1 MYSKFKKHLRWLFIP
16 AVLFLIQLTL
26 NFTSLLCLTTLIIS
40 MSDIEDYLK
49 VLQEWKEQSGKTI
62 TSVLTRI
69 DETKTFKGRDL
80 DDILKGVTDFHK
92 EITKAAEDTVDL
104 KWYELC
110 ISSKKKLKKMQE
122 AAEKQRKS
130 QPVLEKKPSNTSITY
145 P

>member
-1 MYSKFKKHLRWLFIP
+1 
-16 AVLFLIQLTL
+16 
-26 NFTSLLCLTTLIIS
+26 

-49 VLQEWKEQSGKTI
+49 VLQEWREQSGKTI
-62 TSVLTRI
+62 TS
-69 DETKTFKGRDL
+69 
-80 DDILKGVTDFHK
+80 DILKGVTDFHK